1 MSRSS
6 NPVSELSVDSKF
18 KVSYADSGKDAY
30 VSAYGIARIIND
42 PAIEQRLW
50 TKMTEAW
57 FPKGVED
64 PDLALVRVGV
74 DAAEY

>member
-42 PAIEQRLW
+42 PAITATMDENDRS
-50 TKMTEAW
+50 
-57 FPKGVED
+57 
-64 PDLALVRVGV
+64 LVSERC
-74 DAAEY
+74 